1 MKTRTTS
8 SSFESIRMALE
19 TVRANK
25 LRSGLTIL
33 GIVIGI
39 STVILISSTING
51 LNRQVD
57 VTVQELGTN
66 VLWIFRFPVIG
77 VRPSSEM
84 LTRKQLTHED
94 VDALRDLPHVEA
106 AAGGLRYWNPQFNA
120 GNLSVKYGNRSVSGT
135 ILEGDDPETPKV
147 YDLKLDQ
154 GRFFNQMDNDRRG
167 DVVVLGNDTAT
178 ELFGADPAVGKEVEI
193 EGDVFQVVGVMTK
206 RKSIVSGGKNPDD
219 NTAYFPLTTFLKI
232 HPEQKDYWLSVKAD
246 SPETRGL
253 VEDEIRETLRRRRH
267 VRPEQE
273 DNFAIFSPD
282 SITKFLTQITSG
294 LFLFMF
300 AVSSVGLMV
309 GGVGVM
315 NIMLVSVTERTR
327 EIGIRKAI
335 GATRRNILLQF
346 TIEAIT
352 LCALG
357 GVIGI
362 GLGGILTAIVRA
374 LVEFLPAAMSTLW
387 TVTAFSTA
395 CLIGLVFGIYPA
407 WKAATLDP
415 IEALRYE

>member
-1 MKTRTTS
+1 MKPRTTGRS
-8 SSFESIRMALE
+8 IESVRMALD

-39 STVILISSTING
+39 ATVILISSAING
-51 LNRQVD
+51 LNQQVASM
-57 VTVQELGTN
+57 VQQLGTN
-66 VLWIFRFPVIG
+66 VLWVFRFPVIG

-94 VDALRDLPHVEA
+94 AESLRDLPHVQA
-106 AAGGLRYWNPQFNA
+106 ASGGLRYWNPQFNA
-120 GNLSVKYGNRSVSGT
+120 GTLSVKYGTHSVQGT
-135 ILEGDDPETPKV
+135 ILEGDDPEEVNV
-147 YDLKLDQ
+147 YDLHVTQ
-154 GRFFNQMDNDRRG
+154 GRFFNQMDNDRRSN
-167 DVVVLGNDTAT
+167 VVVLGNDINDQ
-178 ELFGADPAVGKEVEI
+178 LFGGADAVGKEVQI
-193 EGDVFQVVGVMTK
+193 EGDVFQVIGVMAK
-206 RKSIVSGGKNPDD
+206 RKSIVSGGKNPED

-246 SPETRGL
+246 SPDTRGL
-253 VEDEIRETLRRRRH
+253 VEEEVRETLRRRRH
-267 VRPEQE
+267 LHAEQD

-282 SITKFLTQITSG
+282 SITKFLGEVTGG

-335 GATRRNILLQF
+335 GATKRNILLQF
-346 TIEAIT
+346 TIEATT

-362 GLGGILTAIVRA
+362 GIGGLLTVIVHA
-374 LVEFLPAAMSTLW
+374 AVSFLPATMSTTW
-387 TVTAFSTA
+387 TVTAFVTA
-395 CLIGLVFGIYPA
+395 CAIGLIFGIYPA
-407 WKAATLDP
+407 WKAANLDP

>member
-1 MKTRTTS
+1 
-8 SSFESIRMALE
+8 MALE

-25 LRSGLTIL
+25 LRSSLTIL

-39 STVILISSTING
+39 ATVILISSTING
-51 LNRQVD
+51 LNRQVAT
-57 VTVQELGTN
+57 TVEELGTN
-66 VLWIFRFPVIG
+66 VLWVFRFPVIG
-77 VRPSSEM
+77 VRPTSEM
-84 LTRKQLTHED
+84 LTRKQLTHD
-94 VDALRDLPHVEA
+94 DAVALRDLPHVVGA
-106 AAGGLRYWNPQFNA
+106 TGALRYWNPQFNA
-120 GNLSVKYGNRSVSGT
+120 GTLSVKYGTHSISGT
-135 ILEGDDPETPKV
+135 ILEGDDPETPTV
-147 YDLKLDQ
+147 YDLAISQ
-154 GRFFNQMDNDRRG
+154 GRYFNRIDNDRRAN
-167 DVVVLGNDTAT
+167 VVVIGNDINDK
-178 ELFGADPAVGKEVEI
+178 LFGGQNAVGKDVEI
-193 EGDVFQVVGVMTK
+193 EGDIFQVIGVMAK

-219 NTAYFPLTTFLKI
+219 NTAYFPLSTFLKI

-246 SPETRGL
+246 SPQTRGL
-253 VEDEIRETLRRRRH
+253 VEDEVRETLRRRRH
-267 VRPEQE
+267 VPFDKD

-282 SITKFLTQITSG
+282 SITKFLSQITSG

-335 GATRRNILLQF
+335 GATKRNILLQF
-346 TIEAIT
+346 TIEATT

-362 GLGGILTAIVRA
+362 GIGGILTAIVRA
-374 LVEFLPAAMSTLW
+374 AVTFLPAAMSVTW
-387 TVTAFSTA
+387 TVTAFVTA
-395 CLIGLVFGIYPA
+395 CTIGLVFGIYPA
-407 WKAATLDP
+407 WKAANLDP